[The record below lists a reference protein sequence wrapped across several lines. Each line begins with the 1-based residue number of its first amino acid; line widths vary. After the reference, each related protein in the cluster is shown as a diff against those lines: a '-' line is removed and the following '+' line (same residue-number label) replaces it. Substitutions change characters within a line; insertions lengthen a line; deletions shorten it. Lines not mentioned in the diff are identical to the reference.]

1 VPTTGRCPSGERLR
15 RGGATILGFSGKP
28 YRQSREV
35 HGAPLGDE

>member
-1 VPTTGRCPSGERLR
+1 MSIGRKAAE
-15 RGGATILGFSGKP
+15 GGATILGFSGKP